1 MWDYAMLT
9 KAAKTVGGPAGL
21 VLSLVAGGVV
31 IGAAGLK
38 TIQQLTASKK
48 QAELPR
54 MKNHPT
60 TRRKS
65 RSNHG
70 LVRFRK
76 QEEQA
81 RGTHR

>member
-38 TIQQLTASKK
+38 PIQQLTASKK
-48 QAELPR
+48 QAELADA
-54 MKNHPT
+54 T
-60 TRRKS
+60 AEDEKS
-65 RSNHG
+65 SDD
-70 LVRFRK
+70 K
-76 QEEQA
+76 KEIEE
-81 RGTHR
+81 

>member
-48 QAELPR
+48 QAELADA
-54 MKNHPT
+54 T
-60 TRRKS
+60 AEDEKS
-65 RSNHG
+65 SDD
-70 LVRFRK
+70 K
-76 QEEQA
+76 KEIEE
-81 RGTHR
+81 